1 MADSEDNSGLIG
13 NLLGN
18 LVPIIVVLVVM
29 ALGGGAGFAVATL
42 MLPSP
47 PPAETDQDQTGETAQ
62 LAQDQEDLAGT
73 ENLKDTPVDFT
84 YFEFE
89 PILVNLNDP
98 RQARYM
104 QTTIHLG
111 INTEVFPEAS
121 ATIERMMPDLK
132 DWLIVHLSGCR
143 IEDVAGDINK
153 TRLKLRI
160 LNAFNDMLWP
170 KSKPLIDKIVFV
182 ESTIR

>member
-1 MADSEDNSGLIG
+1 MADSDDNSGLI
-13 NLLGN
+13 GN

-29 ALGGGAGFAVATL
+29 VLGGGAGFAVATL
-42 MLPSP
+42 MQPSP
-47 PPAETDQDQTGETAQ
+47 PPAETDQI
-62 LAQDQEDLAGT
+62 AQDQEDLGET
-73 ENLKDTPVDFT
+73 ETIEDTPVNFT

-111 INTEVFPEAS
+111 INSEVFSEAS
-121 ATIERMMPDLK
+121 KTIERMMPDLK